1 MVIWLERSV
10 VADFKAISS
19 PSSGIEENTGSYFC
33 NKIKTV
39 EIKMTGYV
47 FEFRAE

>member
-1 MVIWLERSV
+1 

-19 PSSGIEENTGSYFC
+19 SLSGIEENTVSYFL

-39 EIKMTGYV
+39 EIKVTGYV